1 MKQNIIA
8 IFLLFS
14 MSVAFSQSNN
24 KSDLINTL
32 LLETKA
38 ESGTKDIMSGI
49 IKQFMSRKPNAPKS
63 LEQEIQN
70 SIDYSD
76 YMKKVKSA
84 YDTTYTEAE
93 LKELIEIHQSGNQEL
108 FKQKSERVA
117 KSLYDIGNKFGVS
130 AVRVIKA
137 KLQSY

>member
-1 MKQNIIA
+1 MKKSVVT

-14 MSVAFSQSNN
+14 VLMSFSQNN
-24 KSDLINTL
+24 KSSLIDTL

-38 ESGTKDIMSGI
+38 ESSTKGIMSGI
-49 IKQFMSRKPNAPKS
+49 IKQFMSRKPNAPES

-70 SIDYSD
+70 SIDYSN

-84 YDTTYTEAE
+84 YDTAYTEAE

-117 KSLYDIGNKFGVS
+117 KPLYDIGNKFGVS
-130 AVRVIKA
+130 AVGVIKA